1 MVLMQESRQLVLDLH
16 VLVTVDDPVAVMSHP
31 AATLITALD
40 DDGTV
45 EVYLPLLPYAVLSR
59 FQALLDQ
66 WLQTP
71 TYGLRVA
78 EHTETIREWP
88 PINATTDS
96 WWTQPTPPVRP

>member
-1 MVLMQESRQLVLDLH
+1 MQGSRQLVLDLH

-40 DDGTV
+40 DGTV
-45 EVYLPLLPYAVLSR
+45 EVCVPPLPYAVLSR

-71 TYGLRVA
+71 TDGLRVA
-78 EHTETIREWP
+78 EHTETVREWP
-88 PINATTDS
+88 PVNATTNS
-96 WWTQPTPPVRP
+96 WWTEPAPPARP